1 MTDPRLTDI
10 GTREVIFRAAIDA
23 ASMSFDRGIS
33 TAAGMIREAAH
44 NQRFLAAL
52 RQGPAEALAQL
63 ADAIDSTNQPRG
75 ADD

>member
-1 MTDPRLTDI
+1 MSDI
-10 GTREVIFRAAIDA
+10 DTREVIFRAAIDA

-33 TAAGMIREAAH
+33 TAADMIREAAH

-63 ADAIDSTNQPRG
+63 ADAIDSTNQSRG

>member
-1 MTDPRLTDI
+1 MTDI

-52 RQGPAEALAQL
+52 RQGPTEALAQL
-63 ADAIDSTNQPRG
+63 ADDIESTNQPPQP
-75 ADD
+75 